1 MEFCQRLI
9 EKIVILGVHINETCF
24 KTGCVRT
31 CDFTVNVLIHLKVAS
46 SNTSR
51 LEAHEDF
58 FILLMKWI
66 FDPYVCISIVANN
79 FFYCTFTYL
88 AKLF

>member
-1 MEFCQRLI
+1 MDLI
-9 EKIVILGVHINETCF
+9 LSE
-24 KTGCVRT
+24 
-31 CDFTVNVLIHLKVAS
+31 VLIHTSDKRPSHSHCYQLNDCQVTYRKVAS